1 MAQFEGQS
9 LHVVRLQAIVVIDDV
24 IVSGVNSPPVSSLA
38 DQVEVIP
45 AEKRG
50 GSGEKGSQSRVKLK
64 QSTMC
69 ACERSVWGLGGSLES
84 QALAV
89 CASLKPGVGACSMQV
104 YTSKLRRGCMP
115 VVSLSTGEAGTAQ
128 PIPHLQMQ

>member
-9 LHVVRLQAIVVIDDV
+9 LHVVGLQAIVVIDDV

-50 GSGEKGSQSRVKLK
+50 ERGSGEKGSQSRVKLK
-64 QSTMC
+64 QSTMH
-69 ACERSVWGLGGSLES
+69 ACKRSVWGL
-84 QALAV
+84 
-89 CASLKPGVGACSMQV
+89 
-104 YTSKLRRGCMP
+104 
-115 VVSLSTGEAGTAQ
+115 
-128 PIPHLQMQ
+128 

>member
-1 MAQFEGQS
+1 MTQFEGQS

-50 GSGEKGSQSRVKLK
+50 GGSGEKGSQSRVKLK
-64 QSTMC
+64 QSTMR
-69 ACERSVWGLGGSLES
+69 ACKRSVWGL
-84 QALAV
+84 
-89 CASLKPGVGACSMQV
+89 
-104 YTSKLRRGCMP
+104 
-115 VVSLSTGEAGTAQ
+115 
-128 PIPHLQMQ
+128 

>member
-1 MAQFEGQS
+1 MTHLPVVVEMAQFEGQS

-50 GSGEKGSQSRVKLK
+50 GVEKRGHKAGSN
-64 QSTMC
+64 
-69 ACERSVWGLGGSLES
+69 
-84 QALAV
+84 
-89 CASLKPGVGACSMQV
+89 
-104 YTSKLRRGCMP
+104 
-115 VVSLSTGEAGTAQ
+115 
-128 PIPHLQMQ
+128 

>member
-1 MAQFEGQS
+1 MAEFEGQS

-24 IVSGVNSPPVSSLA
+24 IVGGTNSPLVSSLA

-45 AEKRG
+45 AEKQ

-64 QSTMC
+64 QSTMR
-69 ACERSVWGLGGSLES
+69 ACKRSVWGLGGSLES

-89 CASLKPGVGACSMQV
+89 CASLTP
-104 YTSKLRRGCMP
+104 
-115 VVSLSTGEAGTAQ
+115 
-128 PIPHLQMQ
+128 